1 MERLRVPTLYGREK
15 EGAMFQMIH
24 EERPSAE
31 DRKIFWLKAGLI
43 VVALAFMGGL
53 VYFFALVPYHR

>member
-1 MERLRVPTLYGREK
+1 MDCLHVPSLFGREK
-15 EGAMFQMIH
+15 EVAMFQMIH

-31 DRKIFWLKAGLI
+31 DRKMFWLKAGLI
-43 VVALAFMGGL
+43 VVALAFMGGV

>member
-1 MERLRVPTLYGREK
+1 
-15 EGAMFQMIH
+15 MFQMIH

-31 DRKIFWLKAGLI
+31 DRKMFWLKAGLI
-43 VVALAFMGGL
+43 VVALAFMGGV